1 MTNWIDLINFAF
13 AVGGLLVAVMGL
25 VLSRSFSYMDR
36 STRRFF
42 IAFFSMIIA
51 YIVSDLASQI
61 SIELLGPAFRGLSL
75 AGIFLESLFSSLLLP
90 LLTLYLLYCIGKG
103 WRRQPVIY
111 IVAAIWTVYFALL
124 VVTQFTT
131 EIYTV
136 TADNVYQRGDLYPVL
151 LVPPMILMAVNLAVF
166 VRGRDQL
173 SAKQR
178 KAFMCYLLI
187 PLGCMLV
194 QAMSYGLLMIVIGT
208 SVGAMLMFLFVLR
221 DQTDRYIRQQE
232 ESIRQ
237 RSNVML
243 LQMRPHFIYNTMMS
257 IYYLCK
263 QDPDRAQQVILD
275 FTTYL
280 RKNFTAMAREETISF
295 SEEMEHTRAYLA
307 VEQVRFEGKLSVEFD
322 TRHMAF
328 RLPPLTLQPVVE
340 NAVKHGVDPEAD
352 PLHITVHTRKTD
364 RGSEIIVTDT
374 GPGYEPANDNEPHIA
389 LANIRERLKI
399 MCGGELEISGRD
411 GGGTAVTIV
420 IPDRMSDPEGK
431 DIAE

>member
-25 VLSRSFSYMDR
+25 VLSRSITFMDR
-36 STRRFF
+36 RTRRFF

-103 WRRQPVIY
+103 RRRQPVIY
-111 IVAAIWTVYFALL
+111 IVVAIWIVYFALL

-151 LVPPMILMAVNLAVF
+151 LVPPIILMAVNLAVF

-237 RSNVML
+237 RNNVML

-307 VEQVRFEGKLSVEFD
+307 VEQVRFEGKLYVEFD
-322 TRHMAF
+322 TPHTAF

-364 RGSEIIVTDT
+364 CGSEIIVTDT

-389 LANIRERLKI
+389 LANIRERLKM
-399 MCGGELEISGRD
+399 MCGGELVISGRD

-420 IPDRMSDPEGK
+420 IPDRPSAPGGK

>member
-25 VLSRSFSYMDR
+25 VLSRYITFMDR
-36 STRRFF
+36 RTRRFF

-51 YIVSDLASQI
+51 YIISDLASQI
-61 SIELLGPAFRGLSL
+61 SIELLGPAFRGLSR
-75 AGIFLESLFSSLLLP
+75 AGIFLESFFSSLLIP
-90 LLTLYLLYCIGKG
+90 LLTLYLLYCTGKG
-103 WRRQPVIY
+103 WRRQPVISV
-111 IVAAIWTVYFALL
+111 VAAIWTVYFVLL

-136 TADNVYQRGDLYPVL
+136 TADNVYQRGELYPVL
-151 LVPPMILMAVNLAVF
+151 LVPPIILMAVNLAVF
-166 VRGRDQL
+166 VRGRDVL
-173 SAKQR
+173 SSKQS

-187 PLGCMLV
+187 PMGCMLV
-194 QAMSYGLLMIVIGT
+194 QALSYGLLMIVIGT

-237 RSNVML
+237 RNNAML

-322 TRHMAF
+322 TRHTAF

-364 RGSEIIVTDT
+364 CGSEIIVTDT

-389 LANIRERLKI
+389 LANIRERLRM
-399 MCGGELEISGRD
+399 MCGGELVISGRD

-420 IPDRMSDPEGK
+420 IPDRPPAPGGK